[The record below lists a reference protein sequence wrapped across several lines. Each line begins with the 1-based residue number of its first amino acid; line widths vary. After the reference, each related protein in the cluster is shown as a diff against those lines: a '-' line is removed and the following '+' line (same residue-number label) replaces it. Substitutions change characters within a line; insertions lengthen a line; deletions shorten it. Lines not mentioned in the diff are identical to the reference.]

1 MQKCIDEYNVANPK
15 INMSVAYGF
24 ATYDATQ
31 DEDLKD
37 TRGRADKIMYKNK
50 MNMKANRA

>member
-50 MNMKANRA
+50 MV